1 MMSVAHNEPPKLGQM
16 MVAAGVLDDASLH
29 HLLSLQSDAH
39 TPKFGELAMR
49 HAGVCAQHVHT
60 MLAQQYG
67 VHYVDVSAQMPH
79 PQLLKRRDIAHY
91 MQQRYIP
98 WMRDDDGVLV
108 LASCDVSEA
117 RIAEL
122 ESLVGEAVRVVMTTP
137 RDVLHCLEQQFSG
150 YLSRLARVRLH
161 AVSPLYSAFRRR
173 NKGLSV
179 FWIVVVCSV
188 LVIGALAH
196 HALLMVSAVWLSCIV
211 YVLAMGFK
219 AVLLVMG
226 SRAPI
231 DHYRLSITSV
241 GARCDDAALPVYSVL
256 VPLYHEAENVESLLS
271 ALNALDYPRDK
282 LDIKLIVEASD
293 APTHEALLRVRPA
306 SMYEIVVVPDTLPRT
321 KPKACNYALSL
332 ARGEY
337 VVIYDAEDRPDAQQL
352 RLAVAAFAHAPQEVV
367 CLQAKLGYYNRDDNM
382 LTRWFSLEYAQLFAL
397 LLQGLCRLRMPIP
410 LGGTSNHFRMKVLRQ
425 MGEWD
430 AYNVTEDAD
439 LGIRLARSGY
449 RSAVLDSWTWEEA
462 PNRLGVWLKQRSRWI
477 KGYMQTWG
485 VHMRRPAQL
494 WRGLG
499 GGGFVGFQLFF
510 ALSTLVYVVSPWL
523 WAMAC
528 WVVWRDG
535 AELFAQEMFSWR
547 GIGCALVLVCGAL
560 VQWWG
565 AWLAMHHAAWCR
577 HGRRAQQWRMWCA
590 VATYPL
596 YGWLHACASM
606 LAIWQFMVKP
616 YYWEKTPHG
625 LYKRAKMK

>member
-1 MMSVAHNEPPKLGQM
+1 
-16 MVAAGVLDDASLH
+16 
-29 HLLSLQSDAH
+29 
-39 TPKFGELAMR
+39 
-49 HAGVCAQHVHT
+49 
-60 MLAQQYG
+60 
-67 VHYVDVSAQMPH
+67 
-79 PQLLKRRDIAHY
+79 
-91 MQQRYIP
+91 
-98 WMRDDDGVLV
+98 
-108 LASCDVSEA
+108 
-117 RIAEL
+117 
-122 ESLVGEAVRVVMTTP
+122 
-137 RDVLHCLEQQFSG
+137 
-150 YLSRLARVRLH
+150 
-161 AVSPLYSAFRRR
+161 
-173 NKGLSV
+173 
-179 FWIVVVCSV
+179 
-188 LVIGALAH
+188 
-196 HALLMVSAVWLSCIV
+196 
-211 YVLAMGFK
+211 
-219 AVLLVMG
+219 
-226 SRAPI
+226 
-231 DHYRLSITSV
+231 
-241 GARCDDAALPVYSVL
+241 
-256 VPLYHEAENVESLLS
+256 
-271 ALNALDYPRDK
+271 
-282 LDIKLIVEASD
+282 
-293 APTHEALLRVRPA
+293 
-306 SMYEIVVVPDTLPRT
+306 
-321 KPKACNYALSL
+321 
-332 ARGEY
+332 
-337 VVIYDAEDRPDAQQL
+337 
-352 RLAVAAFAHAPQEVV
+352 VV

-439 LGIRLARSGY
+439 VGIRLARSGY

-485 VHMRRPAQL
+485 VHMRRPTQL

-499 GGGFVGFQLFF
+499 GGGFIGFQLFF